1 MSRNRNTTLKENQT
15 RIHRSRLWAAT
26 CMLQIVSLMS
36 LFYYYFPSFSSI
48 RKHFEQDILEIT
60 QGLILCQ
67 LLLDMGLRVYLI
79 GSEFLDYWCN
89 KVDVF
94 VVLLFTACYV
104 YMCQYE
110 FNYYAAALEIIVM
123 SIRCVLMALRLARVI
138 KATCEHVKNCKNIDE
153 IHIPAG
159 NVNFTQNAEQESGNN
174 KIQNLDIENLFGNTS
189 PDTQIEVGI
198 VVCNARLVQVNRNP
212 RNLVVEVGS
221 TNDTNYT
228 WKSKGRVENAIYCE
242 SREPCTKVAK
252 KKISR
257 LNREVDGMPNLGEQE
272 SA

>member
-1 MSRNRNTTLKENQT
+1 MSRNLSSTLEENLT

-67 LLLDMGLRVYLI
+67 LMLDMVLRVYLI
-79 GSEFLDYWCN
+79 GSEFLDYCCN

-94 VVLLFTACYV
+94 VVLLFTACFV

-110 FNYYAAALEIIVM
+110 YNYYAAALQIIVM
-123 SIRCVLMALRLARVI
+123 SIRCILMTLRLARVI
-138 KATCEHVKNCKNIDE
+138 KATCEHVENCKNIDE
-153 IHIPAG
+153 IRIPAGNVNFTHIDEIRIPSG

-174 KIQNLDIENLFGNTS
+174 KIQNIDIENLFGNTS
-189 PDTQIEVGI
+189 PDTQIKVGI
-198 VVCNARLVQVNRNP
+198 VVCHARLVQVNRNP
-212 RNLVVEVGS
+212 KNLVLEIGS
-221 TNDTNYT
+221 TYDSNNT
-228 WKSKGRVENAIYCE
+228 W
-242 SREPCTKVAK
+242 
-252 KKISR
+252 
-257 LNREVDGMPNLGEQE
+257 
-272 SA
+272 